1 MSLKNEIEKT
11 MFKEGIEDRIQDIAT
26 FMDIPV
32 ENVKKRLKTL
42 TFSDYI
48 FVMNAL
54 ANRDKMQIDRLMGY
68 PARDPNWKSPI
79 DDVDESA
86 YYGTDLSAVRQ
97 MKYKDTVKVTDIQW
111 DADDMDDIKH
121 ALKVGDLRRDMIVP
135 IPADLDDEEVDE
147 YISDFITDK
156 TGWTHKGFNIEEGA
170 KILERQD
177 RTDVAD
183 RLADLANSQITD
195 YFTSEDELHDFMYS
209 ELTYDEDYHD
219 GGKTLD
225 WAMGRVN
232 DDVKAW
238 IDEGAEMHISP
249 DIARA
254 KTLQHTLP
262 SLDREKYEPRDG
274 LEGPIMTKSGKVV
287 YYDPIEGSYYDP
299 DTDIYLSYEEWK
311 ELSEAYSMGSQ
322 GPEEEEY
329 EEEPVGATAPMDNT
343 MLGKVKAARIQSMQ
357 RLGRDN
363 LGGATAAQAAD
374 AMDRAE
380 QGKPLT
386 PIQRKAMAYQASN
399 LDALAGSDMT
409 RIQFRNLLN
418 RLRKAQEKAQQQQQ

>member
-11 MFKEGIEDRIQDIAT
+11 MYAEGLEDRIQDIASLI
-26 FMDIPV
+26 DAPV
-32 ENVKKRLKTL
+32 EGVKRRMKTL
-42 TFSDYI
+42 SFSDYI
-48 FVMNAL
+48 FVMNAID
-54 ANRDKMQIDRLMGY
+54 NKDKLSIERLLGLVH
-68 PARDPNWKSPI
+68 SPI
-79 DDVDESA
+79 EDTEDEEEQHRRDVKHGLYGDDEEDDESEDDKEQHRRDVKHGLYGDVDES
-86 YYGTDLSAVRQ
+86 
-97 MKYKDTVKVTDIQW
+97 
-111 DADDMDDIKH
+111 
-121 ALKVGDLRRDMIVP
+121 
-135 IPADLDDEEVDE
+135 
-147 YISDFITDK
+147 
-156 TGWTHKGFNIEEGA
+156 
-170 KILERQD
+170 KILEDRED

-195 YFTSEDELHDFMYS
+195 YFASEDELHDFMYS
-209 ELTYDEDYHD
+209 ELTSDEDYHD
-219 GGKTLD
+219 GGKTID

-232 DDVKAW
+232 GDVKAW

-311 ELSEAYSMGSQ
+311 DLSEAYSMGSQ
-322 GPEEEEY
+322 GPDDEEEEY
-329 EEEPVGATAPMDNT
+329 VDEPVGAIDSMDQATA
-343 MLGKVKAARIQSMQ
+343 GKVKTARIQAMQ

-374 AMDRAE
+374 AMDKAE

-386 PIQRKAMAYQASN
+386 PIQRQAMAYQAQN
-399 LDALAGSDMT
+399 LDSLAGSPDT

-418 RLRKAQEKAQQQQQ
+418 RLRKQQQQQEQ